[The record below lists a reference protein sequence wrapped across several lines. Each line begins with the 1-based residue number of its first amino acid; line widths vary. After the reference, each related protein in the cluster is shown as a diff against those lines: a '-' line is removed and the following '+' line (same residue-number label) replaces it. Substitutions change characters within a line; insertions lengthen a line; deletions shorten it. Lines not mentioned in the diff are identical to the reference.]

1 MNGTAIGAAAV
12 LALASAALP
21 ALLTWANLPAF
32 RRAARR
38 RPRDG
43 RVSVLVPA
51 RNESQAIGRLLDDVL
66 ASRDVDLE
74 LVILDDDSTDG
85 TADLVERR
93 AVLDPR
99 VRLVRGGPLP
109 EGWCG
114 KQHACWQLS
123 RAAFRLDRIGLVG
136 GLSRIFSAGTV
147 RAAIGNAAGLAVLAV
162 AAGFAAGPLVTIL
175 RDAGA
180 TADPVRLFAAA
191 HRLLL
196 PLVAAAAAVA
206 AVAWL
211 LTRARFERRIR
222 MTPEE
227 YADEARGMQADPKV
241 RLMRQTRQTRQ
252 TRPDRG
258 EPATEGVTARPAA

>member
-1 MNGTAIGAAAV
+1 MSDAADRTIPATPRRRELARRRGLAPQAHLPGWVAV
-12 LALASAALP
+12 LATTVLLLPAWAAATLPAATAMMRRTVVAAIAGAPLDLDLLLPAALVMP
-21 ALLTWANLPAF
+21 TALVV
-32 RRAARR
+32 AAAAAAGLAVRF
-38 RPRDG
+38 
-43 RVSVLVPA
+43 
-51 RNESQAIGRLLDDVL
+51 LLDG
-66 ASRDVDLE
+66 S
-74 LVILDDDSTDG
+74 G
-85 TADLVERR
+85 
-93 AVLDPR
+93 
-99 VRLVRGGPLP
+99 
-109 EGWCG
+109 
-114 KQHACWQLS
+114 WQLS